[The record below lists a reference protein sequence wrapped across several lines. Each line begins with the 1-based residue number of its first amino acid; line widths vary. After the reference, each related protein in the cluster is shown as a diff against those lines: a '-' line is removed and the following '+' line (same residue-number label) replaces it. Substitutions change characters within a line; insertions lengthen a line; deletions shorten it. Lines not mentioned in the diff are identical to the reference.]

1 MSLGA
6 VISIKI
12 GLRGMTAG
20 ARTVKRN
27 IAFFMSGNR
36 FDLLMIFIFEI
47 RDEKLP
53 VPIALMKLDVGEL
66 IGFEFLIFRGMGII
80 KGPLFERDI
89 FADKVNKPAVLLVE
103 KLNE

>member
-6 VISIKI
+6 VISIKK

-20 ARTVKRN
+20 AGTVKRN
-27 IAFFMSGNR
+27 ITFFMSCNR
-36 FDLLMIFIFEI
+36 FDLLVIFIFEI

-53 VPIALMKLDVGEL
+53 VPIALMELELGKL
-66 IGFEFLIFRGMGII
+66 IGFEFVIFRGMGII

-89 FADKVNKPAVLLVE
+89 FADKVNKRRL
-103 KLNE
+103 